1 MADGAANKGEE
12 LADGVSSPPPSSNNE
27 RQKIDHSNEGK
38 GHEQFFKVYHTSL
51 FCGES
56 LTEFT
61 WTAAPGIACVAVH
74 ELRTNSPFFGLLI
87 LSSFIAYQGFVLKF
101 GTERAKEAVWLN
113 LNARTR
119 QTKILRALFI
129 ALVITLIR
137 PNVPGAYNL
146 TTTMARTAFCRT
158 VTTNIIILHG
168 LFFSDADFEW
178 MLGGKM
184 RLQDLLPLV
193 LLYIL
198 VVDRYAFGMLW
209 QFPSTVFNWSM
220 IMGYACAFMS
230 KRIIRHW
237 ERTEEISFC
246 TDLTRRR
253 HAAIAIFSF
262 QVLCYV
268 SIPVLFSAK
277 NDPQIESSTIMEFP
291 SGRSLL
297 LPDEIC
303 SSIMENRIS
312 NETFIAVFNFYTGWK
327 VSADVGL
334 IIYEYLREA
343 SPWRSDSL
351 QILREAGID
360 KSNDGTGMMSCNFAD
375 SVVWEYVNGIRG
387 AKRFSSTIATQFS
400 TLQTAMSY
408 LKQIGTFLTAA
419 LSVVSALWVSQDKG
433 KPHLEQN
440 EDKPRREDHSDNED
454 GLKTRSGLE
463 NKSGSDNTDQSD
475 RISGSSLPVS

>member
-1 MADGAANKGEE
+1 
-12 LADGVSSPPPSSNNE
+12 
-27 RQKIDHSNEGK
+27 
-38 GHEQFFKVYHTSL
+38 
-51 FCGES
+51 
-56 LTEFT
+56 
-61 WTAAPGIACVAVH
+61 
-74 ELRTNSPFFGLLI
+74 
-87 LSSFIAYQGFVLKF
+87 
-101 GTERAKEAVWLN
+101 
-113 LNARTR
+113 
-119 QTKILRALFI
+119 
-129 ALVITLIR
+129 
-137 PNVPGAYNL
+137 
-146 TTTMARTAFCRT
+146 
-158 VTTNIIILHG
+158 
-168 LFFSDADFEW
+168 
-178 MLGGKM
+178 
-184 RLQDLLPLV
+184 
-193 LLYIL
+193 
-198 VVDRYAFGMLW
+198 
-209 QFPSTVFNWSM
+209 
-220 IMGYACAFMS
+220 
-230 KRIIRHW
+230 
-237 ERTEEISFC
+237 
-246 TDLTRRR
+246 
-253 HAAIAIFSF
+253 
-262 QVLCYV
+262 
-268 SIPVLFSAK
+268 
-277 NDPQIESSTIMEFP
+277 MEFP